1 MPQFQ
6 RMAIF
11 SGNANPTLAKDI
23 VKHMKRPLGD
33 IEVSQFRDGETHVEI
48 KSDVR
53 DTDVFLIQP
62 TSPPVN
68 QNLMELLV
76 MVDAMRRASAG
87 RITAIIP
94 YYGYARQEKKSR
106 GREPISA
113 KLVANLLTQA
123 GCNRVLAMDLSAP
136 AIEGFFDIPVDH
148 LTAIPLLARYINKK
162 RLEDPVI
169 VAPDVG
175 AVRRADRFRKIMGG
189 IPLAPLAILF
199 KNRPKPDEV
208 AIVGMVGDVKGKTA
222 ILVDD
227 LISTGNTLI
236 AAAENLLAN
245 GAKRVLAVA
254 THGVFAEGAIER
266 LQASPIECLCIT
278 DTIPLPSNRSG
289 IDHVSIAALLAEV
302 INRIHFGISVSDLIR
317 DMMLGDFK
325 GHS

>member
-6 RMAIF
+6 RIAIF

-23 VKHMKRPLGD
+23 AWHIKRPLGE

-53 DTDVFLIQP
+53 GTDVFLIQP

-76 MVDAMRRASAG
+76 MLDAMRRASAA
-87 RITAIIP
+87 RITAVIP

-123 GCNRVLAMDLSAP
+123 GANRVLTMDLSAP

-148 LTAIPLLARYINKK
+148 LTSVPLLVRYIQKK
-162 RLEDPVI
+162 RVENPVV

-175 AVRRADRFRKIMGG
+175 AVRRADRFRQMIGG
-189 IPLAPLAILF
+189 APLAILF
-199 KNRPKPDEV
+199 KDRPQPDEV
-208 AIVGMVGDVKGKTA
+208 CIQGMIGHVKGKTA

-236 AAAENLLAN
+236 AAAENLLGN
-245 GAKRVLAVA
+245 GAERVLAVA

-266 LQASPIECLCIT
+266 LNASSIESLCIT
-278 DTIPLPSNRSG
+278 DTIPLPPDASG
-289 IDHVSIAALLAEV
+289 IEHVSIAPLLAEV
-302 INRIHFGISVSDLIR
+302 INRIHFGISVSDLIS
-317 DMMLGDFK
+317 DMRQGRF
-325 GHS
+325 

>member
-6 RMAIF
+6 RIAIF
-11 SGNANPTLAKDI
+11 SGNANPTLANDI
-23 VKHMKRPLGD
+23 AKHMKRPLGD

-53 DTDVFLIQP
+53 GTDVFLIQP

-106 GREPISA
+106 RREPISA
-113 KLVANLLTQA
+113 KLVANLLTEA
-123 GCNRVLAMDLSAP
+123 GCNRILAMDLSAP

-148 LTAIPLLARYINKK
+148 LTAVPLLVRYIKKK

-175 AVRRADRFRKIMGG
+175 AVRRADRFRQIMGG
-189 IPLAPLAILF
+189 IPLAILF
-199 KNRPKPDEV
+199 KDRPEPDEV
-208 AIVGMVGDVKGKTA
+208 AIAGMVGDVKGKTA

-236 AAAENLLAN
+236 AAAEHLFAN

-266 LQASPIECLCIT
+266 LQASSIESLCIT
-278 DTIPLPSNRSG
+278 DTIPLPSNTSD
-289 IDHVSIAALLAEV
+289 IEHVSIAALLAEV
-302 INRIHFGISVSDLIR
+302 INRIHFGISVSDLIS
-317 DMMLGDFK
+317 DMMRSDFK
-325 GHS
+325 GPR

>member
-6 RMAIF
+6 RIAIF
-11 SGNANPTLAKDI
+11 SGNANPTLANDI
-23 VKHMKRPLGD
+23 AKHMKRPLGE

-53 DTDVFLIQP
+53 GTDVFLIQP

-76 MVDAMRRASAG
+76 MVDAMRRASAA

-113 KLVANLLTQA
+113 KLVANLLTEA
-123 GCNRVLAMDLSAP
+123 GANRILAMDLSAP

-148 LTAIPLLARYINKK
+148 LTAVPLLVRYIKKK

-175 AVRRADRFRKIMGG
+175 AVRRADRFRQIMGG
-189 IPLAPLAILF
+189 IPLAILF
-199 KNRPKPDEV
+199 KDRPQPDEV
-208 AIVGMVGDVKGKTA
+208 AIAGMVGDVKGKTA

-236 AAAENLLAN
+236 AAAEHLLAN
-245 GAKRVLAVA
+245 GAKSVLAVA

-266 LQASPIECLCIT
+266 LKASPIECLCIT
-278 DTIPLPSNRSG
+278 DTIPLPSNTSG
-289 IDHVSIAALLAEV
+289 IEHVSIAPLLAEV

-317 DMMLGDFK
+317 DMMQGNFK
-325 GHS
+325 GHR